1 MEVIGFTPRP
11 SQREILSARDRF
23 LIVNAGRRFGKTM
36 LGLNWLLQGAC
47 QEGGTGCWTAPIFAQ
62 SKMAFRSLVSAAN
75 RGTAAPAFRDI
86 SQTELRIAL
95 VNNSVLHFRSADNP
109 DSLRGEGY
117 KRVVQDEAAR
127 QSRDT
132 FEEVLRPTLSDTHGR
147 LLALSTPKG
156 KNHFFEMHSRGVD
169 PLHPEYKSWTFP
181 TSDNPKVPTEDIEQ
195 ARMSLPVDVF
205 EQEYLAKFLENQAG
219 VFRNVAAR
227 IGAKPSAP
235 VPGRTYVAGLDLA
248 RTTDFTVLS
257 ILDAETAA
265 QVYLDRFNTLDWA
278 IQKARIAAA
287 VSQYNA
293 RVLVDATGVGDPIFE
308 DLFRAGLDVA
318 PYKFDAFSKKR
329 LIEALMLGFD
339 ERRITL
345 LDDPTQKNELESFE
359 YEIGSSGMV
368 RYSAPDGYHD
378 DTVIALAL
386 AFWLIAGPR
395 VEPKIRRLT

>member
-1 MEVIGFTPRP
+1 
-11 SQREILSARDRF
+11 
-23 LIVNAGRRFGKTM
+23 
-36 LGLNWLLQGAC
+36 
-47 QEGGTGCWTAPIFAQ
+47 
-62 SKMAFRSLVSAAN
+62 
-75 RGTAAPAFRDI
+75 
-86 SQTELRIAL
+86 
-95 VNNSVLHFRSADNP
+95 
-109 DSLRGEGY
+109 
-117 KRVVQDEAAR
+117 
-127 QSRDT
+127 
-132 FEEVLRPTLSDTHGR
+132 
-147 LLALSTPKG
+147 
-156 KNHFFEMHSRGVD
+156 
-169 PLHPEYKSWTFP
+169 
-181 TSDNPKVPTEDIEQ
+181 
-195 ARMSLPVDVF
+195 MSLPVDVF